1 MKPRG
6 LVGVLL
12 HRPGALCRAL
22 VGPLLPDRDGLEMA
36 GGYNGWSRLIRTQE
50 VYEWTERSPPAET
63 VWLLERLVEEDEG
76 RLF

>member
-12 HRPGALCRAL
+12 HRHEALCRAL
-22 VGPLLPDRDGLEMA
+22 VGPLLSDRDGLEMA
-36 GGYNGWSRLIRTQE
+36 GGYNGWGRLIRTQR
-50 VYEWTERSPPAET
+50 VYEWSGRSSPAET